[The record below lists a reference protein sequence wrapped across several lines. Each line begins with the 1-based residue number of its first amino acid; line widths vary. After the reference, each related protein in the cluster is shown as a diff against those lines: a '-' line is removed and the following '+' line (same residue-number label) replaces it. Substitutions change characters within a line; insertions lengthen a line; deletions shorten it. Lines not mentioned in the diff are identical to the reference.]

1 MIVVADTGPI
11 HYLILCGHIALL
23 HDLYGQVVIPE
34 AVGREL
40 THPAAPAAVRSWMAE
55 SLARRIARESRLP
68 VKGTLGVLEEAAA
81 KLHLDLKAALGRLMT
96 TGIYL
101 DQKTIDGALER
112 DRIRRQT
119 SP

>member
-1 MIVVADTGPI
+1 MSRVDPLWTAIEIGADLV
-11 HYLILCGHIALL
+11 LI
-23 HDLYGQVVIPE
+23 D
-34 AVGREL
+34 
-40 THPAAPAAVRSWMAE
+40 E
-55 SLARRIARESRLP
+55 SLARRLARESRLT

-81 KLHLDLKAALGRLMT
+81 KLQLDMKAALGRLMT

-112 DRIRRQT
+112 DRVRRRT